1 MLPKAAQNK
10 AAEYIYSYGRGID
23 ISLYEYYFK
32 KSIPS
37 NVINELLKHL
47 NTDGGFGKGLELD
60 FTYQGSTPL
69 STTHALD
76 IIRRL
81 RIYSNNHV
89 TSEALEYL
97 ENSKNYKDSW
107 SCITKEVNNFP
118 RAVWWEYS
126 PAMKETYTLNP
137 TAEIIGYFYIFG
149 GGVYRNTTHQMLDTC
164 YSYLK
169 NPDNGTEMHEIISLM
184 KMIRMLPGSAG
195 NRFLRFLRARLNSS
209 LCYDIRKYN
218 TYVFTPLS
226 AFESP
231 DDPLYDIFR
240 NQIEENLD
248 YLVDSQNSDGS
259 WDVTWHWERDEHI
272 FDKQLPYI
280 TARITLENII
290 KLKAFN
296 RIAV

>member
-1 MLPKAAQNK
+1 
-10 AAEYIYSYGRGID
+10 
-23 ISLYEYYFK
+23 
-32 KSIPS
+32 
-37 NVINELLKHL
+37 
-47 NTDGGFGKGLELD
+47 
-60 FTYQGSTPL
+60 
-69 STTHALD
+69 
-76 IIRRL
+76 
-81 RIYSNNHV
+81 
-89 TSEALEYL
+89 
-97 ENSKNYKDSW
+97 
-107 SCITKEVNNFP
+107 
-118 RAVWWEYS
+118 
-126 PAMKETYTLNP
+126 MKETYTLNP

-164 YSYLK
+164 YTYLK
-169 NPDNGTEMHEIISLM
+169 NPDNGIKMHEIISLM

-209 LCYDIRKYN
+209 LCYDIKKYN

-231 DDPLYDIFR
+231 NDPLYDIFR

-248 YLVDSQNSDGS
+248 YLVDSQNADGS
-259 WDVTWHWERDEHI
+259 WDVTWHWDRDEHI

-280 TARITLENII
+280 TAHITLENII